1 MLNEAIIL
9 APNTPRSG
17 VQRIYGDRRQ
27 WHSPIIPR
35 QAPQSYR
42 LDSELLSD
50 LVFGPRPPTLL
61 FGYLAKSP
69 KGQWALVCSLSEKN
83 TWWRKIQAV
92 TTAPQ
97 L

>member
-9 APNTPRSG
+9 APNTPGSG

-35 QAPQSYR
+35 QAPQSHR
-42 LDSELLSD
+42 LDFELLSD
-50 LVFGPRPPTLL
+50 PVVDPRPPTLL
-61 FGYLAKSP
+61 FGYLSKLP
-69 KGQWALVCSLSEKN
+69 TGQWALVCSLSEKD
-83 TWWRKIQAV
+83 TWWRKIQAM
-92 TTAPQ
+92 TTAPE